1 LLLGA
6 AVLAAGV
13 SGCRRDDEVG
23 KGPATGPAAG
33 PELLDFPLELRA
45 EDESVNAFIAEVI
58 ETCASGDYEA
68 FRLLWSA
75 RDDPFPRDQ
84 FHRAWQ
90 SVRRVKV
97 VGLRQVK
104 DADSGRL
111 LYATRALVEL
121 DPTVRDPQRDVTILI
136 VKEDD
141 RWRLTKPPASLP
153 ENLFEPTPAAT
164 SPTTQP
170 HAASE

>member
-1 LLLGA
+1 MGMPA
-6 AVLAAGV
+6 
-13 SGCRRDDEVG
+13 CRRDDEAG
-23 KGPATGPAAG
+23 TGSAAG
-33 PELLDFPLELRA
+33 LPTSPELLEFPLELRA
-45 EDESVNAFIAEVI
+45 EDESVNAFIVEVI

-111 LYATRALVEL
+111 LYAARALVEL

-141 RWRLTKPPASLP
+141 RWRLTRPPASLP
-153 ENLFEPTPAAT
+153 EKLFEPTPAGR

-170 HAASE
+170 HAASD